1 MKISQTVTEL
11 WVAQELLGKS
21 SKGHNLE
28 AKKGGTIILAQ
39 DTSTLPNT
47 HSYKITRRYHEQ

>member
-11 WVAQELLGKS
+11 WVVQEFLWKKL

-28 AKKGGTIILAQ
+28 TKQEGTIILVR
-39 DTSTLPNT
+39 DTSPLPNT
-47 HSYKITRRYHEQ
+47 HSYKIA